1 MLYVK
6 IFLGSRNNIIII
18 SLMNCLLQGL
28 IRLVDLDLRI
38 AILIHLVAKIRI
50 VVLLQMSLVCGID
63 VLQVLLFNFV
73 S

>member
-1 MLYVK
+1 MYVK